1 MSGRGPDEIWQES
14 LEEGHRRLSRG
25 NLGLA
30 STGLVGGVDV
40 MLGIL
45 ALTVTAGAVTA
56 ATDEHVGHL
65 AGSLVFGIG
74 FVLVVVGRSELFTE
88 NFLVPVNA
96 LLARRASPPQLARLW
111 GLTLVGNLIGLA
123 LFALMLTRSGVLE
136 PSTLEAAGTTADTF
150 AQRGVVAALLSAV
163 VAGTVMTLLTWL
175 IHAVE
180 LDIGRI
186 AIALVVGFLLAAPSL
201 NHAVVSFGEMAFGIL
216 AGTAEATWADVARN
230 VALAAVGNL
239 AGGLGFVTLTRL
251 LQARDEPDSE
261 TRDGSDGALDAA
273 LDAAAGQARAT
284 PMRSSRPSIVAETPS
299 GRGPSPS

>member
-1 MSGRGPDEIWQES
+1 M
-14 LEEGHRRLSRG
+14 G
-25 NLGLA
+25 NLVGL
-30 STGLVGGVDV
+30 GL
-40 MLGIL
+40 
-45 ALTVTAGAVTA
+45 
-56 ATDEHVGHL
+56 
-65 AGSLVFGIG
+65 FG
-74 FVLVVVGRSELFTE
+74 
-88 NFLVPVNA
+88 
-96 LLARRASPPQLARLW
+96 
-111 GLTLVGNLIGLA
+111 
-123 LFALMLTRSGVLE
+123 LMLTRPGLLE

-150 AQRGVVAALLSAV
+150 AERGVVAALLSAV

-216 AGTAEATWADVARN
+216 AGTAEATWGDVARN
-230 VALAAVGNL
+230 VSLAAVGNL

-261 TRDGSDGALDAA
+261 TRDGSGGETHQGPDGAD
-273 LDAAAGQARAT
+273 GQARAT

-299 GRGPSPS
+299 D